1 MKIQSTLRL
10 AALSLALSVALPQ
23 VASAQS
29 RWVKVVNRSSDT
41 VWVLYGTNAGNTKWG
56 RDHLGGGCSVRVTRS
71 GSTSGTAVGPV
82 SSISERRRETA
93 STGNEWG
100 SISATRIYG
109 PSTTTDGP
117 L

>member
-56 RDHLGGGCSVRVTRS
+56 RDHLGGGVLSSGYEIRINFGDSSGACIFDLRAETR
-71 GSTSGTAVGPV
+71 
-82 SSISERRRETA
+82 
-93 STGNEWG
+93 
-100 SISATRIYG
+100 
-109 PSTTTDGP
+109 DGKYWQRMGVNICDKDIWT
-117 L
+117 LYDD